1 VQPLVAYAEHK
12 KFPGVHAPGYLGET
26 YDWRV
31 APGSPDNTKR
41 IQDHYTVA
49 PLAEVLSRVYSSEA
63 HCVSYVLFLDGAP
76 VEHQPRVN
84 KLGLDWLLSEGYE
97 LRVNTLIVDVDNPNH
112 ADNTDLTIQTWISRI
127 RSALPD
133 YGFYVTPRGM
143 RLIALLD
150 QWVDPERAEEILETM
165 FRHIEA
171 VGIQPAEESRK
182 CRDWTRHMK
191 LPHHVSEKYRTQ
203 YISPVIDLSTL
214 RPQRI
219 EPTPIVRRKSERG
232 TRSRALA
239 SFARTPPAAWS
250 ARIEKLAELCRGR
263 YEGNRNFLSLA
274 IAGAL
279 LWFQVVPETVPA
291 IVVAVVSRAGWN
303 DPALHQ
309 NNAILTVGKWQDR
322 QRVRGIEFL
331 RHHAAPVAD
340 ALEAIGSATAEERA
354 RALNDL
360 PAPATLP
367 VDVAVAQM
375 QAEMRNAYGLVVLR
389 AQCGLGKSHAARSI
403 AEERAL
409 GVKPD
414 AKRVRSVHNTGFSVP
429 NHKLAVQHAE
439 RLRSDGVSVRRVF
452 GVLSVLREDGT
463 PECAY
468 AKQAQHMRGGQ
479 SIPKVFCQGNGR
491 VPCEYRDG
499 CRAYGGAE
507 GPDDARVT
515 VGPHALLSQIEAE
528 IGENGLLIIDEPPDL
543 LETQEFTVADIE
555 LAIRCKGY
563 FSRRYAGAM
572 APMLDV
578 VRQWVTHT
586 TLLGSIEKN
595 FKTALALAPDPDA
608 WNEAV
613 SAVGT
618 GDPLEAARLAF
629 PEDHTPRLGHSPPI
643 EPHHILQVRESQ
655 KVAKD
660 IGEASRVLWMLW
672 NACREGVVLSTRV
685 EEYPDKR
692 TKSGMRRVLLVT
704 GMRTEL
710 ADALTSPTHPTVV
723 LDANADLQ
731 VPIYQRVVTAKE
743 RGGVPKEIDSLALR
757 FRYREFYA
765 ADGAPVERTMVMWGA
780 SRKAWLVDGQLTD
793 AFVNAVDRAVRW
805 VLERPEQA
813 ARVCLVSFPVVE
825 VALRAALG
833 HQGAAETWEAKG
845 QEASALAPLVERLK
859 PILARLPGT
868 LELAHYGDLRG
879 LDQWKDAD
887 ALVTLGDPVQNLGA
901 VRHDAMFIG
910 LPDPDER
917 VHGLT
922 RAELE
927 QAHGRLRTVHR
938 TKPARSLHIGRVLP
952 GGWHGAKIMG
962 RSRAE
967 DWARGG
973 EMGAIHGAKGA
984 EHGPK
989 GAQFGHLGAEHG
1001 IKGKEF
1007 GALGAEHGVKGA
1019 AAGAAAAAARRNQS
1033 DMTAG
1038 EVQVLVSMIGGNA
1051 AACETLGVSVPALMR
1066 YKNGTRAI
1074 PQDLA
1079 NRLRELAMVRLS
1091 GPPTTPVPNEYYSS
1105 LDTPGQG
1112 GPDNRPANDTEDAAE

>member
-1 VQPLVAYAEHK
+1 MQPLVAFAEHK
-12 KFPGVHAPGYLGET
+12 KHRAVKAPGTLDAT
-26 YDWRV
+26 FDWRE
-31 APGSPDNTKR
+31 PLNSPDNTAG

-49 PLAEVLSRVYSSEA
+49 PLAEVLQRVYTTEA
-63 HCVSYVLFLDGAP
+63 HCVAYVLFRDGVP
-76 VEHQPRVN
+76 LEHQPRLAKSGREWVI
-84 KLGLDWLLSEGYE
+84 EQGYE
-97 LRVNTLIVDVDNPNH
+97 LRVNTLIIDVDNPDH
-112 ADNTDLTIQTWISRI
+112 ADNTDLTIQTWVSRI
-127 RSALPD
+127 RSTLPD

-150 QWVDPERAEEILETM
+150 EWVDADRAEEILETI

-171 VGIQPAEESRK
+171 VGIQSAEKSAQ
-182 CRDWTRHMK
+182 CRDWTRHFK
-191 LPHHVSEKYRTQ
+191 LPHHRSEKHRTQ
-203 YISPVIDLSTL
+203 YISPVVDLSTL
-214 RPQRI
+214 RPQHI
-219 EPTPIVRRKSERG
+219 EPTPLARRRAERAG
-232 TRSRALA
+232 SRRGVG
-239 SFARTPPAAWS
+239 SFVSAPPAAWS
-250 ARIEKLAELCRGR
+250 SRIEKLAGLLRGQ
-263 YEGNRNFLSLA
+263 YDGNRNFLSLA

-279 LWFQVVPETVPA
+279 LSFQVVPEQVPA
-291 IVVAVVSRAGWN
+291 IVGAVVTRAGWN
-303 DPALHQ
+303 DPRLHQ

-360 PAPATLP
+360 PPPATLP

-389 AQCGLGKSHAARSI
+389 AQCGLGKSHAARAI
-403 AEERAL
+403 AEERAR
-409 GVKPD
+409 GVREG

-439 RLRSDGVSVRRVF
+439 RLRADGVSVRRVF

-479 SIPKVFCQGNGR
+479 SIPKVFCNGNGR
-491 VPCEYRDG
+491 LPCEHRET
-499 CRAYGGAE
+499 CSAYGGAE
-507 GPDDARVT
+507 GPEDARVT

-543 LETQEFTVADIE
+543 LETEEFTVADLE
-555 LAIRCKGY
+555 LAIQCKGY
-563 FSRRYAGAM
+563 FTRRYAGAM
-572 APMLDV
+572 APILDV
-578 VRQWVTHT
+578 VHQWVANT
-586 TLLGSIEKN
+586 TLLGGIEKN
-595 FKTALALAPDPDA
+595 FTTALKLQPDGDA

-618 GDPLEAARLAF
+618 GDPLEAAQLAF
-629 PEDHTPRLGHSPPI
+629 SEDHKPRLGFAPPI
-643 EPHHILQVRESQ
+643 EQRHILQVRTCQ
-655 KVAKD
+655 KTAKLVGD
-660 IGEASRVLWMLW
+660 ASRVLWMLW
-672 NACREGVVLSTRV
+672 NSCREGVVLSTRV

-692 TKSGMRRVLLVT
+692 TKSGTRRVLLVT

-765 ADGAPVERTMVMWGA
+765 CDGAPVERTMMMWGA

-805 VLERPEQA
+805 ACERPEQA
-813 ARVCLVSFPVVE
+813 ERVCMVSFPAVE
-825 VALRAALG
+825 VALSGALG
-833 HQGAAETWEAKG
+833 HPGAAEAWIARG
-845 QEASALAPLVERLK
+845 QEASALGPLVERLK

-901 VRHDAMFIG
+901 VRHDATFIG

-952 GGWHGAKIMG
+952 GGWHGARILG

-973 EMGAIHGAKGA
+973 ELGKAFGHLGA
-984 EHGPK
+984 EHGWK

-1001 IKGKEF
+1001 IKGKDF
-1007 GALGAEHGVKGA
+1007 GALGAEHGAKGA
-1019 AAGAAAAAARRNQS
+1019 GAGTAVAATRKNQS

-1051 AACETLGVSVPALMR
+1051 VACEVLGVSVPALMR
-1066 YKNGTRAI
+1066 YKNGARGI

-1079 NRLRELAMVRLS
+1079 DRLRGRAMVRLS
-1091 GPPTTPVPNEYYSS
+1091 GPPVGPVPNEDYSS
-1105 LDTPGQG
+1105 LDTPQRG
-1112 GPDNRPANDTEDAAE
+1112 GPDNRAANDNEDAAE